1 MSNRTRPP
9 KVPSDNGTPAGAD
22 PCACAGEAGTILVI
36 VHQAHST
43 PGRIGQ
49 RLSVSGYGLDVR
61 RPALGDPLP
70 ADLAGYAGVVIFG
83 GPMSANDSHAY
94 IREETGFSARVLA
107 EGRPL
112 LGICLGAQIMAR
124 ALGARVAPHAEGV
137 CEIGY
142 YPLAATEAGRAL
154 LDWPSHVY
162 HWHSEGFDLPAGA
175 ELLATGETFPHQAFR
190 YGRNAFALQF
200 HPEVTREMMSV
211 WIVRGAHRFGLPGA
225 QAGETHLAG
234 WERYDGA
241 VDRWLDRF
249 LETWLG
255 DAPAGGASGR
265 R

>member
-1 MSNRTRPP
+1 MPFEQSPP
-9 KVPSDNGTPAGAD
+9 SGAD
-22 PCACAGEAGTILVI
+22 PCACGGAAGTILVI

-49 RLSVSGYGLDVR
+49 RLSLRGHGLDVR

-70 ADLAGYAGVVIFG
+70 ADLSGYAGVVIFG
-83 GPMSANDSHAY
+83 GPMSANDTHGY
-94 IREETGFSARVLA
+94 IREETDFSARVLA
-107 EGRPL
+107 EARPL

-124 ALGARVAPHAEGV
+124 ALGARVSPHQEGR

-142 YPLAATEAGRAL
+142 YPLSPTDAGKAL

-162 HWHSEGFDLPAGA
+162 HWHSEGFDLPQGA
-175 ELLATGETFPHQAFR
+175 ALLATGQTFPNQAFR
-190 YGRNAFALQF
+190 YGSNAYGLQF

-211 WIVRGAHRFGLPGA
+211 WIVRGAHRLALPGA
-225 QAGETHLAG
+225 QAGEAHLQG

-249 LETWLG
+249 IDTWLG
-255 DAPAGGASGR
+255 AQAPKNAAPE
-265 R
+265 